1 MGTIIGYI
9 IKGIIIIAVIWVIG
23 LIAGLIFKAFKGI
36 KKIKI
41 EKDKKKGIY
50 RVSPFSNETINF
62 NEDGF
67 WGDAEHRV
75 HLNLTNI
82 TRDDDE
88 KLDRDYIAIRPCGF
102 KKGNIV
108 VRGEAINNLY
118 LTNLEGEDSYPVG
131 QIDEIVISQ
140 SAIFMIECKTYT
152 GKVEVYE
159 NQKYWKCNG
168 HEVYSPVRQNA
179 GHINLFRKICL
190 DKMREYENSDKEQYN
205 AWKIISNMPI
215 YNIICFSDKTIVNEC
230 NKTDYS
236 IVKVK
241 NIKEF
246 LTRLAIKSYK
256 ETGNIDSSIFNVL
269 SYYLRDCFKCVGDE
283 TMKAHL
289 EMAKKKDKEL

>member
-1 MGTIIGYI
+1 M
-9 IKGIIIIAVIWVIG
+9 
-23 LIAGLIFKAFKGI
+23 
-36 KKIKI
+36 
-41 EKDKKKGIY
+41 
-50 RVSPFSNETINF
+50 
-62 NEDGF
+62 
-67 WGDAEHRV
+67 
-75 HLNLTNI
+75 
-82 TRDDDE
+82 
-88 KLDRDYIAIRPCGF
+88 DRDYIAIRPCGF

-289 EMAKKKDKEL
+289 EMAKKKDREL